1 MRALLSSLGRRKW
14 VPSTMECCSPN
25 VSMMTSED
33 VDIPDITVELTLL
46 DHLKERIRLAR
57 QIDVQQHQVKK
68 QNHERSWLREAA
80 EAMEIELDS
89 DVVR

>member
-1 MRALLSSLGRRKW
+1 MVLENA
-14 VPSTMECCSPN
+14 E
-25 VSMMTSED
+25 
-33 VDIPDITVELTLL
+33 IPDITVELTLL

-57 QIDVQQHQVKK
+57 QIDVQQHRVKK
-68 QNHERSWLREAA
+68 QNHERNWLKEAA